1 MQRRNPI
8 ATKERLLKAGMS
20 EFCIHGYKG
29 ARIVSICKKAKCNI
43 RMLYHYYD
51 GKKNLYLACL
61 DRVYMHIRFEESR
74 LNLHLL
80 EPQEA
85 LEKLMLFTFNHME
98 KNLDFI
104 AIVGVENN
112 HKGKYIKQ
120 LPTIS
125 NAANELI
132 TTIEKIL
139 HRGVEEK
146 LFRDHID
153 AFQLYLSILS
163 MSYMHLSN
171 RYTLSFTYER
181 DISDKVWREE
191 RYRHII
197 DMVLTYVKAPPD

>member
-8 ATKERLLKAGMS
+8 ETKERLLKAGMS

-132 TTIEKIL
+132 ITIEKIL
-139 HRGVEEK
+139 NRGVEEK

-163 MSYMHLSN
+163 MSYLHLSN